1 MSETQTAELDTA
13 LRELMKFTPEQR
25 MELAERL
32 LDSIPPIHS
41 DREVEQAWNEEI
53 SRRVQELDEGKVKLI
68 PAEEVHARIESML
81 KKLKQSAE

>member
-1 MSETQTAELDTA
+1 MNGRHTGGLGTAIGVLRDLD
-13 LRELMKFTPEQR
+13 RGGR

>member
-1 MSETQTAELDTA
+1 MSETQTAELDTV